1 METPLVFEGVAVMRV
16 RIGVASAVVL
26 AAVVAGACGDDD
38 GAGLEVGDAAPD
50 FTLPA
55 SDGSSVSLGDFDEPV
70 LLYFHMAD
78 G

>member
-1 METPLVFEGVAVMRV
+1 LSFRV
-16 RIGVASAVVL
+16 
-26 AAVVAGACGDDD
+26 AVVALLSAAVAAACGDDGG
-38 GAGLEVGDAAPD
+38 GALEVGDEAPA

-55 SDGSSVSLGDFDEPV
+55 ADGTTVSLAEFDEPV

>member
-1 METPLVFEGVAVMRV
+1 MRIRVGLV
-16 RIGVASAVVL
+16 I
-26 AAVVAGACGDDD
+26 AAVLSAALAGACGDDG
-38 GAGLEVGDAAPD
+38 GAGLDVGDSAPD

-55 SDGSSVSLGDFDEPV
+55 SDGSTVSLGDFDEPV